1 MPRPNQS
8 QACGQHHQAT
18 IYLYLNFWVSAEV
31 PASPCVLMTA
41 YHGQTGMLREVL
53 FTSTAQQPKATDGVG
68 RMMEE
73 RRDGVPRYFTGM
85 VAYGVGGALTLC
97 QGFCMPI

>member
-1 MPRPNQS
+1 M
-8 QACGQHHQAT
+8 
-18 IYLYLNFWVSAEV
+18 F
-31 PASPCVLMTA
+31 
-41 YHGQTGMLREVL
+41 REML

-73 RRDGVPRYFTGM
+73 RRDGVPRYFTAM
-85 VAYGVGGALTLC
+85 VAFGGGGLTLC

>member
-1 MPRPNQS
+1 
-8 QACGQHHQAT
+8 
-18 IYLYLNFWVSAEV
+18 
-31 PASPCVLMTA
+31 MTA
-41 YHGQTGMLREVL
+41 YLGQTGMLRELL
-53 FTSTAQQPKATDGVG
+53 FTSTVQQPKATDGVG

-97 QGFCMPI
+97 QGFCMPIKHLLRESKDCEQSPGNFQESGVGKERI